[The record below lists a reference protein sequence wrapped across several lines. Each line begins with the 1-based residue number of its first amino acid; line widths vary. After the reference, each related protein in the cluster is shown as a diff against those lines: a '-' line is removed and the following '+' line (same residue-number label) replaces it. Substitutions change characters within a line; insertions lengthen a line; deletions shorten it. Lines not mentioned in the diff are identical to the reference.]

1 MRAKVLVTGAGGQLG
16 QTIQAIAIQY
26 PTIHF
31 LFLDK
36 NNLDITNAQEVLEF
50 FKNNSLDWC
59 INCAAYT
66 AVDYAETNQE
76 QAYQINVLG
85 ARNVAKACFEYE
97 VKLIH
102 ISTDFVFDGKSNM
115 AYTEED
121 SPNPLN
127 IYGKTKLQ
135 GEIEISSNLTS
146 YFILRTSWLFSEFG
160 LNFLLRMLKLAKYK
174 KEISVVDN
182 QVGTPTYA
190 RDLAEFMVHLIVEDR
205 LEYGLYN
212 YSSEGVASWYD
223 FAKAIFEIS
232 DIPVEVKPISSN
244 FFPTAA
250 KRPNFSVL
258 DNSKL
263 REIFNIDPPYWRDS
277 TKLLLLKL
285 ELFQ

>member
-31 LFLDK
+31 LFLNK
-36 NNLDITNAQEVLEF
+36 NNLDITNAHEVLEF
-50 FKNNSLDWC
+50 FKNNSLNWC

-102 ISTDFVFDGKSNM
+102 ISTDFVFDGKRNM

-135 GEIEISSNLTS
+135 GEIEISTNLTS

-174 KEISVVDN
+174 KEIHVVDN

-223 FAKAIFEIS
+223 FAKALFEIS

-244 FFPTAA
+244 FFPTLA

-263 REIFNIDPPYWRDS
+263 KHFFNIELPYWRDS
-277 TKLLLLKL
+277 VKRSYLKL
-285 ELFQ
+285 

>member
-1 MRAKVLVTGAGGQLG
+1 MKTKVLVTGASGQLG

-26 PTIHF
+26 PAIHF

-36 NNLDITNAQEVLEF
+36 NDLDITNAHEVLVF
-50 FKNNSLDWC
+50 FKNNSLNWC

-66 AVDYAETNQE
+66 AVDNAETNQE

-121 SPNPLN
+121 SPSPLN

-160 LNFLLRMLKLAKYK
+160 LNFLLTILKSAKYK
-174 KEISVVDN
+174 KEIFVVDD
-182 QVGTPTYA
+182 QIGTPTYA

-205 LEYGLYN
+205 GEYGLYN
-212 YSSEGVASWYD
+212 YSSEGIASWYD

-232 DIPVEVKPISSN
+232 NIQMNVKPISSN
-244 FFPTAA
+244 FFPTSA

-263 REIFNIDPPYWRDS
+263 KHFFNIELPYWRDGVKRS
-277 TKLLLLKL
+277 YLRL
-285 ELFQ
+285 